1 MRAILAVAITATFVL
16 VIGPWW
22 NHPTV
27 ADAGRNV
34 AKSIDPIAMM
44 SDAAEMPTQQFVGP

>member
-16 VIGPWW
+16 VAFW
-22 NHPTV
+22 NHATSG
-27 ADAGRNV
+27 DARPNV

-44 SDAAEMPTQQFVGP
+44 SDSAEMPTQEFVGP